1 MKKKEI
7 KGKKIQKKGNGKF
20 SFFAMLIS
28 LSVIPLVLSISLI
41 SIIAVCVMRDNLN
54 QASQNTLYIVANNL
68 ASYCDENNIN
78 AINASDY
85 YEYLDSLKDQNIEM
99 AIIIED
105 TPCATSI
112 KNENDYRIREI
123 EVEKSTGEA
132 FYDNLV
138 EIDGKQ
144 YCAYYTPIYSDGEMI
159 GLAFAGQL
167 TENVTGAVN
176 GVINTVAGVS
186 LLLLVVF
193 FVIALLCSRAILS
206 SLHVIGK
213 KINALANGSLT
224 DSGDHKSAVREM
236 STLLLETSSMREK
249 LFEIIGKV
257 KKVASSLVTQIEE
270 VTDLS
275 KSSSQ
280 KAEMIT
286 YAVQELSIATTGMA
300 ENVQEINGKML
311 EIGNCVNEISDSVDN
326 LTGHSDNILQTN
338 NEAKVN
344 MNTIME
350 NSKESVEAVRN
361 IATQI
366 EQTNDSINE
375 IDMAVELILSISDQ
389 TSLLSLNASIEA
401 ARAGEHGKGFAVVAE
416 EIRNLSEQSADGAEM
431 IKKLAQNIIEQS
443 NRSVELTQKVQSLI
457 MIEQGNVAKT
467 QEKYEELSGEISR
480 SVEEIRMIA
489 DKIEVLT
496 GYKENVIGNVQDL
509 SAISEENAA
518 SNAEVSDNIAD
529 IISKVQLVNQNCE
542 TLNDMA
548 RELDMSAAFFKTE

>member
-7 KGKKIQKKGNGKF
+7 KGKKVQKKGNGKF
-20 SFFAMLIS
+20 VFFAMLIS

-300 ENVQEINGKML
+300 ENVQGINGKML

>member
-1 MKKKEI
+1 MKRKEI
-7 KGKKIQKKGNGKF
+7 QRRKPEKKGKGKF
-20 SFFAMLIS
+20 SFFTMLLS
-28 LSVIPLVLSISLI
+28 LSFIPLVLSISLI
-41 SIIAVCVMRDNLN
+41 SIIAVYVMRDNLDK
-54 QASQNTLYIVANNL
+54 ASQNTLYIVANNL

-99 AIIIED
+99 AIIIEG
-105 TPCATSI
+105 TPCTTSI

-123 EVEKSTGEA
+123 EVEKDTGEA
-132 FYDNLV
+132 FYDSLV

-144 YCAYYTPIYSDGEMI
+144 YCAYYTPIYSDGKII

-167 TENVTGAVN
+167 TENVTGAVKSVVN
-176 GVINTVAGVS
+176 VVAGVS
-186 LLLLVVF
+186 LVLLVVF
-193 FVIALLCSRAILS
+193 LILALLCSKGILKS
-206 SLHVIGK
+206 FRVIGK
-213 KINALANGSLT
+213 KINALAR
-224 DSGDHKSAVREM
+224 GDLADCGIHKSSVKEM
-236 STLLLETSSMREK
+236 STLLEETSSMRGR
-249 LFEIIGKV
+249 LSEIIGKV
-257 KKVASSLVTQIEE
+257 KMVAAGLVTQIEE

-280 KAEMIT
+280 KAEIIT
-286 YAVQELSIATTGMA
+286 HAVKELSLATTGMA
-300 ENVQEINGKML
+300 ENVQEINGQML
-311 EIGNCVNEISDSVDN
+311 EIGNCVNEISDSVEN

-350 NSKESVEAVRN
+350 NSRESVEAVKD
-361 IATQI
+361 IAVQI
-366 EQTNDSINE
+366 EQTNNSITE

-431 IKKLAQNIIEQS
+431 IKKLAQNIIEKS
-443 NRSVELTQKVQSLI
+443 SRSVELTQKVHSLI
-457 MIEQGNVAKT
+457 LTEQDNVAKT
-467 QEKYEELSGEISR
+467 QEKYEELSREITG

-489 DKIEVLT
+489 DKIEILT

-518 SNAEVSDNIAD
+518 SNTEVSSNIEE

-542 TLNDMA
+542 KLNDMA
-548 RELDMSAAFFKTE
+548 KELAASAAFFKTE